1 VTSLR
6 YRPTLFAAAALL
18 LAAPQTSA
26 QVAVRY
32 SLDSLP
38 NGLKIILSEDHST
51 PVVSVNLWYRVGS
64 RNEQPGRSGFAHL
77 FEHMM
82 FQGSAHVGKGQHFQL
97 IERAGGVLNGT
108 TSEDRTAYY
117 EEVPSNRLNLAL
129 WLEADRMRSLA
140 ITEENFENQRQAV
153 KEERRLRVD
162 NQPYQPAFT
171 EGIPLLYDS
180 TACFGYAHSVI
191 GSMADLDSAK
201 VTEVR
206 AFFERYYAPNNATLV
221 VVGDFDPAEAR
232 RLIAQYFGDIP
243 RGPAAEPVRCEYRFD
258 VGPKRRVWEDPHANL
273 PAVVIAY
280 RLPPHREADT
290 PALTLLA
297 TILGGG
303 ESSRLHR
310 ALVRQSR
317 SALAAGAQGVTR
329 MGPGMFFAFAVA
341 NQGVAADTLER
352 QLQAEVERIRREGVT
367 DEELTKA
374 RNTTRASNILGLQ
387 TTMQVAERIQHYVHL
402 HDSLEEMATDLN
414 RYLAVTKD
422 DIREVAGKYLVP
434 ANSFTIVVV
443 PKPAAGGGPGGPG
456 GAP

>member
-1 VTSLR
+1 V
-6 YRPTLFAAAALL
+6 AVAALL
-18 LAAPQTSA
+18 ARASGAAA
-26 QVAVRY
+26 QLAVRY
-32 SLDSLP
+32 QLDSLP

-51 PVVSVNLWYRVGS
+51 PVVSVDLWYRVGS
-64 RNEQPGRSGFAHL
+64 RDEQPGRSGFAHL

-108 TSEDRTAYY
+108 TNEDRTAYF

-171 EGIPLLYDS
+171 EGVPLLYDS
-180 TACFGYAHSVI
+180 TSCFGYAHSVI
-191 GSMADLDSAK
+191 GSMADLDAAK
-201 VTEVR
+201 VSDVQ
-206 AFFERYYAPNNATLV
+206 AFFDQYYAPNNATLV
-221 VVGDFDPAEAR
+221 VVGDFDPAEVR
-232 RLIAQYFGDIP
+232 GLIRQYFGDIP
-243 RGPAAEPVRCEYRFD
+243 RARTLAEPARCEYSFA

-280 RLPPHREADT
+280 RLPPHRDADT
-290 PALTLLA
+290 PALTLLS

-317 SALAAGAQGVTR
+317 SALGAGAQGLTR
-329 MGPGMFFAFAVA
+329 SGPGVFFAFAIA

-352 QLQAEVERIRREGVT
+352 QLQAEVERIRTDGVSE
-367 DEELTKA
+367 EELTKA
-374 RNTTRASNILGLQ
+374 RNTVRASNILGMQ
-387 TTMQVAERIQHYVHL
+387 TTLQVAERIQHYAHL
-402 HDSLEEMATDLN
+402 HGSLEEMATDLD
-414 RYLAVTKD
+414 RYLAVTSEN
-422 DIREVAGKYLVP
+422 IRQVAEKYLVP

-443 PKPAAGGGPGGPG
+443 PKPSAGGG
-456 GAP
+456 AP